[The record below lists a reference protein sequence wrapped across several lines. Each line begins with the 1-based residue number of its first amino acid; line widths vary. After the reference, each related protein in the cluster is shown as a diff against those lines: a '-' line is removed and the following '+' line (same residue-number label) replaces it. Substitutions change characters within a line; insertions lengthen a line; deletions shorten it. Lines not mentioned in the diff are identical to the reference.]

1 MPHIDVIA
9 GGRLRDNALLSL
21 WQDYVRRLQWPT
33 SLHEIDVKKPAE
45 EEQKFLD
52 RIDPQAYVFAL
63 DERGKSLGSV
73 AFAHKI
79 DDISAGGISKFQFI
93 IGSADGL
100 PESVRKKADFLLS
113 FGNQTWPHMLVR
125 IMLVEQIY
133 RAQQIMTGHPYHRE

>member
-1 MPHIDVIA
+1 MLHIDIIA
-9 GGRLRDNALLSL
+9 GGRLRDQSLLSL
-21 WQDYVRRLQWPT
+21 WQDYSKRLQW
-33 SLHEIDVKKPAE
+33 SLNLHEIEAKKPTD

-79 DDISAGGISKFQFI
+79 DDISAGGISKIQFI

-100 PESVRKKADFLLS
+100 TEPIRKKADFLLS
-113 FGNQTWPHMLVR
+113 FGIQTWPHMLVR

-133 RAQQIMTGHPYHRE
+133 RAQQIMCGHPYHRE